1 MKEYNMLIQLTTLG
15 VDNLEIVE
23 FGKAGIQ
30 TGCKR
35 VKEDMSQKPQY
46 I

>member
-1 MKEYNMLIQLTTLG
+1 MKEYILIQLTTLG

-35 VKEDMSQKPQY
+35 VKEDMSQKPQ
-46 I
+46 